1 MEKDELD
8 LENKINTLKFIY
20 QDQRG
25 EMEYRR
31 EREYRIFAW
40 SSSLLTALIGAL
52 LITKQSDLVIWQT
65 YNV

>member
-1 MEKDELD
+1 MEKDELNLD
-8 LENKINTLKFIY
+8 NKIDILKFIY

-52 LITKQSDLVIWQT
+52 L
-65 YNV
+65 

>member
-8 LENKINTLKFIY
+8 LENKIDILKFIY

-31 EREYRIFAW
+31 SVNTGFSPGPPAC
-40 SSSLLTALIGAL
+40 
-52 LITKQSDLVIWQT
+52 
-65 YNV
+65 